1 MRILKCIIVS
11 LVLLSGFT
19 ESFVYAQST
28 QDALREA
35 RRRGVSTRQDA
46 LRELDKY
53 GISYS
58 QAEEMARMRGINLN
72 DFLDENFNDIN
83 SNPIRDLRDEV
94 TDSIVIDYEGL
105 VDTQFQSLK
114 DSIQNITSESSEVVE
129 YFGYD
134 IFQNNP
140 FGSKEYILG
149 NIDDGYLLAP
159 GDELKITVYGQNTLD
174 VITKIDLNGNVVIP
188 VLGVVQTAGLSF
200 KTLKER
206 LTTFLGRTHNGLVA
220 TPQKSFLDVSLTQIR
235 PVTVTILG
243 DVITPGPH
251 IINAFATV
259 LNALYASG
267 GISVSGSLREI
278 TVFRNG
284 KKLKTIDLYDFIT
297 TGKLSSDIRLMTGD
311 IVFVPHRKSSIR
323 LSGEVKRNQIFELKE
338 DETLSDLLEFS
349 GGLLKSASLRN
360 LNINRVK
367 SFKDRSV
374 ENFYERELLTL
385 NFTDPKELQNAVLFD
400 EDQVVVRRIPDYTE
414 NEITING
421 SVDYPGSYSI
431 SEVSDLRGLIQKSSL
446 KKEAYLDK
454 VDVSRTLE
462 NGERTFKTYSLND
475 ILTNRLNLNLQ
486 NRDSVNVYSREEVF
500 GKKTVSIS
508 GFVSNPK
515 VLFWREGLSLFDVIF
530 QSTSFEELQYQSKL
544 LKTRIDLKRYDSS
557 TGQYKVELYD
567 LNNIDQLS
575 KVYLNPLDQVVV
587 YTKSIIEEISPIVTV
602 TGNVNNPGEYSL
614 DEEMFVEDAILS
626 AGGFDSYTEFFKVNL
641 TTFDRK
647 IDGNQYSKMREYV
660 IDRDYIQGITK
671 APVNPIILKDK
682 DIVSVSKLI
691 RSETI
696 PRITVV
702 GEVFYPGTYTIESV
716 KTNLADV
723 LEDAGGLTSYASKE
737 SSFVLREG
745 KTLRLKFKNALR
757 ERGNLLLTGDV
768 INVASNLEPI
778 ETLGSVVNP
787 SVFNY
792 TKGKR
797 SKHYIKMSGGKI
809 NRIEKK
815 VVVHL
820 NGSSQK
826 IGLLKNPKAYPG
838 DQIILIEKQLEQR
851 RTILESLNN
860 FNSILGVLTGSL
872 TTIFLISRL

>member
-1 MRILKCIIVS
+1 MRILKCLLVS
-11 LVLLSGFT
+11 LILLAGFT

-72 DFLDENFNDIN
+72 DFLDENFSDIN
-83 SNPIRDLRDEV
+83 DNPIRDLRDEV

-105 VDTQFQSLK
+105 ADARFQALQ
-114 DSIQNITSESSEVVE
+114 DSIQNAITESPEVVE

-149 NIDDGYLLAP
+149 NIDEGYLLAP

-206 LTTFLGRTHNGLVA
+206 LKTFLGRTHNGLVS

-243 DVITPGPH
+243 DVVTPGPH

-267 GISVSGSLREI
+267 GISVSGSLREV
-278 TVFRNG
+278 TVYRNG

-323 LSGEVKRNQIFELKE
+323 LKGEVRKDQTFELKE
-338 DETLSDLLEFS
+338 NETLSDLIEFS

-360 LNINRVK
+360 ININRVK
-367 SFKDRSV
+367 SFTDRSE
-374 ENFYERELLTL
+374 ENFFERELLTL
-385 NFTDPKELQNAVLFD
+385 NFSDPKELQNTTLFD
-400 EDQVVVRRIPDYTE
+400 EDEVLVRRIPDYTE
-414 NEITING
+414 NEITITG

-431 SEVSDLRGLIQKSSL
+431 SELSDLKSLIQKSSL
-446 KKEAYLDK
+446 KKESYLDK

-462 NGERTFKTYSLND
+462 NGDRTFKTYSLND
-475 ILTNRLNLNLQ
+475 ILNNTLNLNLQ
-486 NRDSVNVYSREEVF
+486 NRDSIKVYSREEVI

-567 LNNIDQLS
+567 LNNMDQLS

-587 YTKSIIEEISPIVTV
+587 YTKSIIEEVNPMITIS
-602 TGNVNNPGEYSL
+602 GNVKYPGKYSL
-614 DEEMFVEDAILS
+614 DKEMFVEDAILR
-626 AGGFDSYTEFFKVNL
+626 AGGFDSYSEFFKVNL
-641 TTFDRK
+641 STLDVNR
-647 IDGNQYSKMREYV
+647 DGSQYARVREYQ
-660 IDRDYIQGITK
+660 IDLNYILGLTK
-671 APVNPIILKDK
+671 SPENPVVLKNQ
-682 DIVSVSKLI
+682 DIVSVTKLI
-691 RSETI
+691 RSESI
-696 PRITVV
+696 PNVTVV
-702 GEVFYPGTYTIESV
+702 GEVSYPGTYTLESIR
-716 KTNLADV
+716 TNLSEV
-723 LEDAGGLTSYASKE
+723 IEYAGGLTSFSSKE
-737 SSFVLREG
+737 SSYVIREG
-745 KTLRLKFKNALR
+745 KTLRVRFSDALR
-757 ERGNLLLTGDV
+757 HKRNLLVTGDS
-768 INVASNLEPI
+768 IYVASTLEPI
-778 ETLGSVVNP
+778 ETLGSVANP

-792 TKGKR
+792 SKGKR

-820 NGSSQK
+820 NGSSEN
-826 IGLLKNPKAYPG
+826 IGLFKNPKAFPG
-838 DQIILIEKQLEQR
+838 DQIILIEKQPGQR
-851 RTILESLNN
+851 KTLLESLSN

-872 TTIFLISRL
+872 TTILLISRL